1 MEFPYLS
8 DLGGNACFE
17 TLAWLEIL
25 PTILCISENV
35 LLTFFLLSEVQ
46 RSYWFVFLFL
56 CPDSPEHQVNGHTSN
71 GMNSVTLHIGDLLI
85 HIVL

>member
-1 MEFPYLS
+1 MLRPHFQMELPYLS

-17 TLAWLEIL
+17 TLTWLEIF

-46 RSYWFVFLFL
+46 RSYWFVLLFL
-56 CPDSPEHQVNGHTSN
+56 CLDSPEHQVNGHISN
-71 GMNSVTLHIGDLLI
+71 AMNSVT
-85 HIVL
+85 